1 LFGLDY
7 TAEIK
12 ASFVVSG
19 LKNHLPKKPISL
31 ATRPSLIMTQAGKPV
46 SPSEWNLV
54 KANRSG
60 GMRGAFPSYMFLMLS
75 GFF

>member
-1 LFGLDY
+1 
-7 TAEIK
+7 
-12 ASFVVSG
+12 
-19 LKNHLPKKPISL
+19 
-31 ATRPSLIMTQAGKPV
+31 MTQAGKPV